1 MAGPVASARVGTAVI
16 WACLGLVL
24 VFLYAPLVPPAI
36 HSFEG
41 ASGGSAGLLRNYAA
55 IFEDARLLRALRT
68 SLLVGALVAIVAPA
82 LALLAAEAVRV
93 WRMPRLIIAI
103 VLLPL
108 FVPGI
113 SMGLATG
120 LFFQIL
126 GFKPSLLTI
135 TAVQVLWALPFAFLI
150 ILTVMASFDQV
161 YLEAAY
167 MSGAGRVRAFLEV
180 ELPQIRQGLLGA
192 AVFSLIISFNET
204 IRTAVVQGGRNTVQ
218 TYLWSQYQ
226 QVGLSPHLFALM
238 TLIIVITLALIA
250 LVALLDRRARS
261 TESQP
266 RRRVWRPLSTA

>member
-1 MAGPVASARVGTAVI
+1 MPNSPGSSRAATALI
-16 WACLGLVL
+16 WLCLGLVL
-24 VFLYAPLVPPAI
+24 LFLYAPLVPPAI

-41 ASGGSAGLLRNYAA
+41 AAASATGLLNNYAA
-55 IFEDARLLRALRT
+55 ILEDARLMRALQT
-68 SLLVGALVAIVAPA
+68 SLIVGVLVAVIAPL

-103 VLLPL
+103 MLLPL

-126 GFKPSLLTI
+126 GVKPSLLTI
-135 TAVQVLWALPFAFLI
+135 TAVQVIWALPFAFLI
-150 ILTVMASFDQV
+150 ILTVMANFDQV

-180 ELPQIRQGLLGA
+180 ELPQIHQGILGA

-238 TLIIVITLALIA
+238 TLIIVVTLLLIA
-250 LVALLDRRARS
+250 LVALLEGRQRRA
-261 TESQP
+261 
-266 RRRVWRPLSTA
+266 

>member
-1 MAGPVASARVGTAVI
+1 MSTQQAGAQRTTTLLI
-16 WACLGLVL
+16 WAGLGLVL
-24 VFLYAPLVPPAI
+24 LFLYAPLVPPAI

-41 ASGGSAGLLRNYAA
+41 VAGTGDPLRHYRA
-55 IFEDARLLRALRT
+55 IFEDQRLLRALRT
-68 SLLVGALVAIVAPA
+68 SLAAGMLVALIAPL
-82 LALLAAEAVRV
+82 LALLAAQAVRM

-120 LFFQIL
+120 LFFQFL
-126 GFKPSLLTI
+126 GVPPSLLTI

-150 ILTVMASFDQV
+150 VLTAMASFDQV

-167 MSGAGRVRAFLEV
+167 MSGAGPLRAFLEI
-180 ELPQIRQGLLGA
+180 ELPAIHQGILGA
-192 AVFSLIISFNET
+192 ALFSLILSFNET
-204 IRTAVVQGGRNTVQ
+204 IRTAVVQGPRNTVQ

-238 TLIIVITLALIA
+238 TLIIAVTLVLIA
-250 LVALLDRRARS
+250 LVALLDRRR
-261 TESQP
+261 TGP
-266 RRRVWRPLSTA
+266 VKGRDR

>member
-1 MAGPVASARVGTAVI
+1 MWAAAASTRPAAAVI
-16 WACLGLVL
+16 WTCFGLVL

-41 ASGGSAGLLRNYAA
+41 VTGTAGLLRNFAA

-68 SLLVGALVAIVAPA
+68 SLAVGALVALIAPA

-93 WRMPRLIIAI
+93 WRAPRLIIAI

-113 SMGLATG
+113 AMGLATG
-120 LFFQIL
+120 LFFQLL

-135 TAVQVLWALPFAFLI
+135 AAVQVLWALPFAFLI
-150 ILTVMASFDQV
+150 ILTVMAGFDQV

-180 ELPQIRQGLLGA
+180 ELPQIRHGILGA

-204 IRTAVVQGGRNTVQ
+204 IRTAVVQGGRNTVP

-238 TLIIVITLALIA
+238 TLIIVVTLVLIA
-250 LVALLDRRARS
+250 VVALLDRRGRC
-261 TESQP
+261 
-266 RRRVWRPLSTA
+266 